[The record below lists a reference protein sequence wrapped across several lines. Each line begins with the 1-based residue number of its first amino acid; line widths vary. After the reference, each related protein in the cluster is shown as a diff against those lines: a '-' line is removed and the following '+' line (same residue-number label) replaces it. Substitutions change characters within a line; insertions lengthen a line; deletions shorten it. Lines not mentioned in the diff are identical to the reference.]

1 MLYVAGA
8 VFLTPLVLA
17 ALGFGTIAAASWDD
31 EDERHS

>member
-1 MLYVAGA
+1 
-8 VFLTPLVLA
+8 LTPLVLA